1 MALDFPSS
9 QSVSIAVDGTR
20 TARRLLRAA
29 SASLDA
35 VSARELADGTT
46 VGRFVE
52 RTVTVDTAAAD
63 RTLRQSSYA
72 GSNIREALRE
82 LAGLARL
89 AANEGLVSESVNLL
103 SSDGTRVSRNNIQ
116 AQLDRAVGLID
127 SLVEASAT
135 GNANF
140 IDGGGPAIRIQ
151 TSRYGGTISVA
162 PQGLDSLS
170 LGLRNLDV
178 STAADARLT
187 EARIEN
193 AINIAGNR
201 LDRLAQLRAALGQ
214 GSSFDQSLIAA
225 TTNISGALPVGA
237 FVNLSA

>member
-20 TARRLLRAA
+20 TARRLLRSA
-29 SASLDA
+29 SVSLDA
-35 VSARELADGTT
+35 VSARELAGGTT

-63 RTLRQSSYA
+63 RALRQSSYA

-116 AQLDRAVGLID
+116 LDRAVALID
-127 SLVEASAT
+127 SLVDASAT

-151 TSRYGGTISVA
+151 TSRYGGAISVA
-162 PQGLDSLS
+162 PQGLDSAS

-178 STAADARLT
+178 SSSADARLT

-193 AINIAGNR
+193 AINIAGNH

-214 GSSFDQSLIAA
+214 GNSFDQSLIAA

>member
-20 TARRLLRAA
+20 TARRLLRSA
-29 SASLDA
+29 SVSLDA
-35 VSARELADGTT
+35 VSARELAGGTT

-52 RTVTVDTAAAD
+52 RTVTVDTTAAD
-63 RTLRQSSYA
+63 RALRQSSYA

-116 AQLDRAVGLID
+116 AQLDRAVALID
-127 SLVEASAT
+127 SLVDASAT

-151 TSRYGGTISVA
+151 TSRYGGAISVA
-162 PQGLDSLS
+162 PQGLDSAS

-178 STAADARLT
+178 SSSADARLT

-193 AINIAGNR
+193 AINIAGNH

-214 GSSFDQSLIAA
+214 GNSFDQSLIAA

>member
-1 MALDFPSS
+1 MALDLPSS
-9 QSVSIAVDGTR
+9 QSLAFAVNGTR
-20 TARRLLRAA
+20 TAQRLLRT
-29 SASLDA
+29 SSVSLDA
-35 VSARELADGTT
+35 ARARDLADGTV

-52 RTVTVDTAAAD
+52 RTVTVDTAAAA
-63 RTLRQSSYA
+63 RALRQSSYA
-72 GSNIREALRE
+72 GATIRDALRE
-82 LAGLARL
+82 LAGLARV

-116 AQLDRAVGLID
+116 AQLDRAVALID
-127 SLVEASAT
+127 SLVDASAT

-151 TSRYGGTISVA
+151 TSRYGGAISIA
-162 PQGLDSLS
+162 PQGLDSDS
-170 LGLRNLDV
+170 LGLVNLDV
-178 STAADARLT
+178 SSAADARLT
-187 EARIEN
+187 EVRIEN
-193 AINIAGNR
+193 AIDIAGNR
-201 LDRLAQLRAALGQ
+201 LDRLAQLRSALGQ